1 MENLGVGGKIILK
14 QFSKKCNLESWSGL
28 IWLRIETAGG
38 LL

>member
-1 MENLGVGGKIILK
+1 MENLGVDGNITIKRILNN
-14 QFSKKCNLESWSGL
+14 CVPESWSGL